1 MDFPGPQ
8 DGCRPL
14 LHATNAKGP
23 DYLFSFSRL
32 VRSSVTHPKNPRK
45 ILNAHARDLSPVYKL
60 NEFSLLNFSIS

>member
-1 MDFPGPQ
+1 MDYPGPQ

-32 VRSSVTHPKNPRK
+32 VRSSVTHPEKPKEN
-45 ILNAHARDLSPVYKL
+45 S
-60 NEFSLLNFSIS
+60 